1 MIKKG
6 IVQEEKVIQEIF
18 AFPFRWV
25 ITRLRVVDAN
35 VIINIDQTNSLF
47 AIWCPSMKMPAL
59 SIVGII
65 FLISFSMECLIMK
78 FGQKAEISLEGI
90 LELGIL
96 IILPS

>member
-1 MIKKG
+1 M
-6 IVQEEKVIQEIF
+6 
-18 AFPFRWV
+18 
-25 ITRLRVVDAN
+25 RVVDAN

-47 AIWCPSMKMPAL
+47 AIWCPSMKMLAL

-78 FGQKAEISLEGI
+78 FGLPGGLVFGQKAEISLEGI